1 MDLSII
7 VPIYNVEEYLDECL
21 RSLLKLDSIK
31 KKEIILVNDGS
42 EDESYKIAEK
52 YAKKY
57 PEIIKYLKKENGG
70 LSSARNFGLK
80 NSVGEYIFFID
91 SDDYINYKKFEQIFT
106 NRKKDVD
113 IIVGNAISVYKNRKE
128 KLKRYNFQT
137 KKYNFGIEYLKEAVK
152 KKFFFIE
159 VWGKI
164 YRRDFLIE
172 HNLFFTEG
180 VLHEDEDFT
189 MRICYFAK
197 KIEIYDI
204 DFYFYRQR
212 ENSIMTT
219 KNSKKTRDK
228 LFLLNKL
235 IDFYDN
241 KKIIEKEWINR
252 LLEIYYFIEKEEKI
266 KDNFLYK
273 KLIKRMKINIKNI
286 KIIIKIYKNR
296 RKNGKSIKNIDK
308 FNSK

>member
-52 YAKKY
+52 YKKKY
-57 PEIIKYLKKENGG
+57 PEIIKYFKKENGG

-113 IIVGNAISVYKNRKE
+113 VIVGNAISVYKNRKE
-128 KLKRYNFQT
+128 KLKRYNFKT
-137 KKYNFGIEYLKEAVK
+137 KKYNFGMEYLKEAVK
-152 KKFFFIE
+152 KKFFLIE

-189 MRICYFAK
+189 MRMCYFAK

-219 KNSKKTRDK
+219 KNSKNTRDK

-266 KDNFLYK
+266 KDIFLYK

-296 RKNGKSIKNIDK
+296 RKNGESIKNIDK